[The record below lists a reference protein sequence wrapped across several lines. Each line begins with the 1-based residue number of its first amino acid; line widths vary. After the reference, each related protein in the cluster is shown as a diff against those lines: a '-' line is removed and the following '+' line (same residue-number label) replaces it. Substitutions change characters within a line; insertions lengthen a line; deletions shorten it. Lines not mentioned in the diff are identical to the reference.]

1 MIRII
6 LVEDELAIR
15 KALEIKLENL
25 YDFKTYSSFEE
36 AKDLNLRD
44 IDLVLL
50 DISLKDGSGLDLYK
64 IYKMQKDIRVIFLTA
79 NDEEETI
86 VKAFDM
92 GADDYL
98 TKPFK
103 MGELLAR
110 IKKLFPK
117 VIKFKSIVIDTDKK
131 EVYKAGEKIKLS
143 PREYDLFLYFV
154 ENKNIVI
161 ERQSLFKLW
170 EEDDIFINDN
180 TLSVNVKRLREKL
193 NLSSLRTVKNVG
205 YVLDEKS

>member
-131 EVYKAGEKIKLS
+131 KFI
-143 PREYDLFLYFV
+143 
-154 ENKNIVI
+154 
-161 ERQSLFKLW
+161 RQGK
-170 EEDDIFINDN
+170 
-180 TLSVNVKRLREKL
+180 KL
-193 NLSSLRTVKNVG
+193 N
-205 YVLDEKS
+205 

>member
-1 MIRII
+1 M
-6 LVEDELAIR
+6 EDELAIR

-110 IKKLFPK
+110 IKAFSK
-117 VIKFKSIVIDTDKK
+117 
-131 EVYKAGEKIKLS
+131 GH
-143 PREYDLFLYFV
+143 
-154 ENKNIVI
+154 
-161 ERQSLFKLW
+161 
-170 EEDDIFINDN
+170 
-180 TLSVNVKRLREKL
+180 
-193 NLSSLRTVKNVG
+193 
-205 YVLDEKS
+205 

>member
-110 IKKLFPK
+110 IKKLFQR
-117 VIKFKSIVIDTDKK
+117 S
-131 EVYKAGEKIKLS
+131 
-143 PREYDLFLYFV
+143 
-154 ENKNIVI
+154 
-161 ERQSLFKLW
+161 
-170 EEDDIFINDN
+170 
-180 TLSVNVKRLREKL
+180 L
-193 NLSSLRTVKNVG
+193 NLK
-205 YVLDEKS
+205 VLL

>member
-50 DISLKDGSGLDLYK
+50 DISLKDRSGLDLYK

-110 IKKLFPK
+110 IKSF
-117 VIKFKSIVIDTDKK
+117 FQRS
-131 EVYKAGEKIKLS
+131 
-143 PREYDLFLYFV
+143 
-154 ENKNIVI
+154 
-161 ERQSLFKLW
+161 
-170 EEDDIFINDN
+170 
-180 TLSVNVKRLREKL
+180 L
-193 NLSSLRTVKNVG
+193 NLK
-205 YVLDEKS
+205 VLL

>member
-110 IKKLFPK
+110 IKSF
-117 VIKFKSIVIDTDKK
+117 FQRS
-131 EVYKAGEKIKLS
+131 
-143 PREYDLFLYFV
+143 
-154 ENKNIVI
+154 
-161 ERQSLFKLW
+161 
-170 EEDDIFINDN
+170 
-180 TLSVNVKRLREKL
+180 L
-193 NLSSLRTVKNVG
+193 NLK
-205 YVLDEKS
+205 VLL